1 MFSECSPSSNLYSV
15 FAESFLLTQVPF
27 RALLRNWESLLW
39 LIIRMH
45 FHMWW
50 YSLNPYKI
58 PVINDM
64 FMKATRLFDS
74 DYYGY
79 INSDI
84 LVTPNLFQFIELCRL
99 NAEEG
104 NINKRVSVIEWMN
117 GSMKSQEEFTTSN
130 VTISWNREH
139 FLLIWQNSRSWQNN
153 RSNCVTPIRLWV
165 RRDEFTC
172 RTTLSS
178 PDTSTFQNFFLLW
191 SEERKWITIWCGFLT
206 NLQWPKKIFVTVVIN
221 GPRKVI

>member
-50 YSLNPYKI
+50 YSLNPYKM

-117 GSMKSQEEFTTSN
+117 GRMKSQEEFTTSWLPSLEIEN
-130 VTISWNREH
+130 TSFLYDRIQEVGKTIEA
-139 FLLIWQNSRSWQNN
+139 
-153 RSNCVTPIRLWV
+153 VTPISFGCEWEEMNSLV
-165 RRDEFTC
+165 GLLHLLQILQLF
-172 RTTLSS
+172 RTSSCCDRENKDWQLSDVDSS
-178 PDTSTFQNFFLLW
+178 PTSNDRRRSSLLW
-191 SEERKWITIWCGFLT
+191 W
-206 NLQWPKKIFVTVVIN
+206 
-221 GPRKVI
+221 

>member
-1 MFSECSPSSNLYSV
+1 
-15 FAESFLLTQVPF
+15 
-27 RALLRNWESLLW
+27 
-39 LIIRMH
+39 
-45 FHMWW
+45 MWW
-50 YSLNPYKI
+50 HSLNPYKI

-153 RSNCVTPIRLWV
+153 RSSYAHFIRLWV

-172 RTTLSS
+172 RTTSSS

-191 SEERKWITIWCGFLT
+191 SGEQRLTTIWCGFLT
-206 NLQWPKKIFVTVVIN
+206 NLQRPKKIFVTVVIN